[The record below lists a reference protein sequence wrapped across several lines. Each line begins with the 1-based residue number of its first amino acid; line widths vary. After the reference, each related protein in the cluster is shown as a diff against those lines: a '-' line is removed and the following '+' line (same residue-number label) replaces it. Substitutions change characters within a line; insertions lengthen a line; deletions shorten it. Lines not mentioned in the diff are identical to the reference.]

1 MGRES
6 EEARWIMM
14 GLIGQM
20 GGIDEQ
26 VYHDADYITPQD
38 ATRINNYYT
47 PRCNL
52 KDPCK

>member
-1 MGRES
+1 MDNDGINR
-6 EEARWIMM
+6 ADGW
-14 GLIGQM
+14 
-20 GGIDEQ
+20 IDEQ